1 MIEKNRLYILDL
13 DHCLIYASFQ
23 ELAGAELKSK
33 RKWHYLYHRPGLEA
47 FLSFVQKTGD
57 VMFYTSSKKDYASW
71 VVSTFEL
78 TVPYTIYSRKY
89 CRKKYTD
96 YGEIYFKSLSR
107 LPISKKYTNI
117 IVLDDRTDLWDEYGV
132 QLNDIK
138 PYHGELADKEL
149 HRWKISQIKKQP
161 KLTSLEEILSIRKG
175 NSN

>member
-1 MIEKNRLYILDL
+1 MSSKLYILDL

-23 ELAGAELKSK
+23 KLAAAELKSK
-33 RKWHYLYHRPGLEA
+33 RKWHYLYHRPGLES

-57 VMFYTSSKKDYASW
+57 IVFYTSSKKDYASW
-71 VVSTFEL
+71 VVSTFKL

-117 IVLDDRTDLWDEYGV
+117 IVLDDRTDLWDENGV

-138 PYHGELADKEL
+138 PFHGESVDKEL
-149 HRWKISQIKKQP
+149 QRWQTSQLKKQP
-161 KLTSLEEILSIRKG
+161 KLTGVEEILSNRKG